1 MLAIAHEPVTEGREL
16 EGLLERLARLAGID
30 RRVVSILDPIERNV
44 EELNRFR
51 PDVVMSFGSY
61 LEALFVHLD
70 ASGRAFHHPAAVI
83 HGGDAISA
91 PARRLITETLGIPVL
106 SLYGS
111 YEAFPL
117 GFECAQH
124 RGHHMNV
131 DLFPIRLVDSA
142 GEDVSPGESGEVVI
156 SNLLSRGTML
166 LNYRLGDIARWIP
179 GPCPCGRNLPVL
191 SFVQGRVADWLTT
204 PAGER
209 LHPQTVTVVL
219 EVDPDVLRYQV
230 VQRQPSRLEI
240 KLVARAGSDL
250 PAVARRVQTGFANLL
265 PEIAV
270 DVLFVADLPR
280 TRVGKTRNV
289 VGLEAADSGP

>member
-1 MLAIAHEPVTEGREL
+1 
-16 EGLLERLARLAGID
+16 
-30 RRVVSILDPIERNV
+30 
-44 EELNRFR
+44 
-51 PDVVMSFGSY
+51 
-61 LEALFVHLD
+61 
-70 ASGRAFHHPAAVI
+70 
-83 HGGDAISA
+83 
-91 PARRLITETLGIPVL
+91 
-106 SLYGS
+106 
-111 YEAFPL
+111 
-117 GFECAQH
+117 
-124 RGHHMNV
+124 MNV

-270 DVLFVADLPR
+270 D
-280 TRVGKTRNV
+280 
-289 VGLEAADSGP
+289 